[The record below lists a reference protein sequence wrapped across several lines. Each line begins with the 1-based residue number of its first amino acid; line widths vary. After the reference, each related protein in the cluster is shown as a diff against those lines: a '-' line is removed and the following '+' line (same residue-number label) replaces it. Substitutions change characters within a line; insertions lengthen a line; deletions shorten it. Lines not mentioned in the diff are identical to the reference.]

1 MFGETGMGKKSRGKF
16 WPRCAVIFYGLVT
29 GLVGAPVAAEE
40 SFFDLDLEEV
50 LNLEITSVS
59 KKPQTVSQAA
69 AAVFVITADDIRRS
83 GAKSIPEVLRMAP
96 GLQVAQISANTWAVS
111 SRGLNGR
118 FANKLLVLMD
128 GRSVYTP
135 TFSGVYW
142 DVQDTMMADIER
154 IEVIR
159 GPGAALW
166 GANAV
171 NGVINIISKSAA
183 ATQGGLL
190 SVSAGMEERASGEVR
205 YGGEAGAIGH
215 WRVYGKGFKR
225 DAGLIEEGKLSA
237 GDDTWQGR
245 TGFRADLA
253 PTTRDRLTVQG
264 DFYKGRS
271 GESSVLYSLTPP
283 YHNLVGSNQDVSGW
297 NLLGRWQRELSEQDS
312 MTLQA
317 YVDHTRRDWPGMI
330 LKETRTTYDVDFQY
344 RNRQFQGHDIVT
356 GASWRLSQDRIG
368 SSFTG
373 IPNSTLPIAFFNS
386 PETSRKL
393 FSLFLQDDIT
403 LVPDKLVLTLG
414 TKLERNDYTGV
425 EHQPNARLLWMP
437 HESTTF
443 WGSVARAVRT
453 PSRVERGSEVN
464 LQVLPPMDPSLPLPL
479 LTRNINQ
486 GFSAETLMAYEL
498 GWKQRLTSSLS
509 VDLAL
514 FYNDYDKLR
523 TASFRGMPTCQP
535 SGAPIGPGCFF
546 PVPSSHM
553 LQLSDLGN
561 DSTGRS
567 HGLELAA
574 DWRVTPNLKFQFA
587 WSWLNM
593 RLKAH
598 GASISSDLED
608 GSPQHQFSLRTAWN
622 PRADIDVDLWLRRVG
637 RIEQYIKN
645 EDVTAYTEADLRLA
659 WRPEKTVEIALVGRN
674 LLHRSHQEAISEL
687 GSLAPMLIERSV
699 FVQVNK
705 KF

>member
-523 TASFRGMPTCQP
+523 SARFRGP
-535 SGAPIGPGCFF
+535 A
-546 PVPSSHM
+546 VPSSSGTY
-553 LQLSDLGN
+553 LQWISDIGN
-561 DSTGRS
+561 ESSGSSR
-567 HGLELAA
+567 GLELAA
-574 DWRVTPNLKFQFA
+574 DWRATSSLKFQLA
-587 WSWLNM
+587 WSWLDTS
-593 RLKAH
+593 LKPKT
-598 GASISSDLED
+598 GNESGDVERN
-608 GSPQHQFSLRTAWN
+608 SPQYQAALRTAWN
-622 PRADIDVDLWLRRVG
+622 PRSDIDVDLWLRRVG
-637 RIEQYIKN
+637 RINSSLYIQR
-645 EDVTAYTEADLRLA
+645 DGIPAYTEADLRLA
-659 WRPEKTVEIALVGRN
+659 WRPEKTWELSLVGRN
-674 LLHRSHQEAISEL
+674 LLHGSHQEFVSEL
-687 GSLAPMLIERSV
+687 GMGMPMRIERSV
-699 FVQVNK
+699 FVQANK